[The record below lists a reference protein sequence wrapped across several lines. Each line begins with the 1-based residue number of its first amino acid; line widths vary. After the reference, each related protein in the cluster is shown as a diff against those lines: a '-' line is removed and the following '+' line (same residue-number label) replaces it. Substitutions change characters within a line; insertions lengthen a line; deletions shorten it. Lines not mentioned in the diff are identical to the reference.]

1 MSDLGKPLEGRRN
14 VLERIMQELGIDREE
29 EWSEA

>member
-1 MSDLGKPLEGRRN
+1 MNDLGKPLEGRRN
-14 VLERIMQELGIDREE
+14 VLERIMQGLGIDREE